1 MNFGILLTIIS
12 FAATLITG
20 YYYFIATRGNE
31 LALRTAR
38 RIYQI
43 TFGIIV
49 LSSFYFWYLIL
60 AHNFQYD
67 YIYRY
72 SSRSLPLGY
81 LISAFWAGQEGS
93 YLLWTLFVS
102 AIGFIFYRTAKQF
115 ESWSMIFVL
124 LTQAFLLFLMIHKS
138 PFEMLPQTPP
148 DGAGLNP
155 LLQDP
160 WMVIHP
166 PLLFLGYAA
175 ITIPFALALAALIR
189 KDFNGWI
196 KQALPWTL
204 FSSITLGAGI
214 IIGGFW
220 AYEVLGWGGYWGW
233 DPVENSS
240 LIPWLIVFALFHGL
254 LIERMKNTLTKYNLV
269 LAVLSLVLVFYA
281 TFLTRSGVLANFS
294 VHSFQENGQN
304 TYLISFMVGILV
316 LAGVLFF
323 KSFKSTPNSK
333 IDIFHVSRE
342 SGLFWSM
349 IVFSLS
355 ALFIFVGTS
364 SPIITGFLYA
374 NPSQVDTGFY
384 NQVNLP
390 VGIIIGLLM
399 GITPLL
405 IWGTKQNSPITKNIL
420 YSVILAA
427 ISTAIGYLL
436 GVKEIKLLIFILA
449 GSFAFWTNVFVVII
463 QAKISWMNIGGPLSH
478 LGVGML
484 LIGIIASG
492 NFSDSKQLQLRL
504 NEKGSLYDYNITYTG
519 ISETPNGKTQIK
531 LGLEKDGNTLQL
543 LPKFYFSKYNNS
555 WAREPE
561 IKILPFKDLYIT
573 VLERE
578 FKSEFAENKLALKK
592 GETGNFGDYEIE
604 FLGFEFGDHQM
615 NQTIKIG
622 ANLKVTYEGH
632 EYQLKP
638 TMIFESTKISDPVA
652 LPAKAGDTKTLTLS
666 NINADQKMIEVT
678 FAGFQQS
685 SEPEDV
691 VLIEISKKP
700 LMNFVWLGSILS
712 TLGTIIAFKR
722 RYNSDAVK

>member
-20 YYYFIATRGNE
+20 YYYFIAAGGNE
-31 LALRTAR
+31 PALRIAR
-38 RIYQI
+38 RIYQV
-43 TFGIIV
+43 TFGFIV
-49 LSSFYFWYLIL
+49 LSSFYFLYLIL
-60 AHNFQYD
+60 THNFQYD

-102 AIGFIFYRTAKQF
+102 VIGFIFYRTAKQF

-138 PFEMLPQTPP
+138 PFEILSQTPP

-166 PLLFLGYAA
+166 PILFLGYAA
-175 ITIPFALALAALIR
+175 ITIPFDLALAALIK

-240 LIPWLIVFALFHGL
+240 LIPWLTVFALFHGL
-254 LIERMKNTLTKYNLV
+254 LIERMKNTLTKFNLV

-304 TYLISFMVGILV
+304 AYLISFMLGA
-316 LAGVLFF
+316 LALAAVLFF
-323 KSFKSTPNSK
+323 KNLKSTPNAK

-349 IVFSLS
+349 IVFCLS

-374 NPSQVDTGFY
+374 NPSQVDIGFY
-384 NQVNLP
+384 NKVNLP
-390 VGIIIGLLM
+390 VGIFIGLLM

-405 IWGTKQNSPITKNIL
+405 IWGTQQNFPLTKKIL
-420 YSVILAA
+420 YSVVLAV
-427 ISTAIGYLL
+427 ISTAIGYILD
-436 GVKEIKLLIFILA
+436 VKEIKLLLFIFA
-449 GSFAFWTNVFVVII
+449 GSFAFWTNLMVVII
-463 QAKISWMNIGGPLSH
+463 QAKMSWLNIGGPLAH

-484 LIGIIASG
+484 LIGIIVSG
-492 NFSDSKQLQLRL
+492 NFSESKRLQLRL
-504 NEKGSLYDYNITYTG
+504 NEKGSIYGYDITYTG
-519 ISETPNGKTQIK
+519 IAETSNGKTQIK
-531 LGLEKDGNTLQL
+531 LDLEKDGSALHL

-561 IKILPFKDLYIT
+561 IKILPFRDFYIT

-578 FKSEFAENKLALKK
+578 FKSDAAENILVLKK
-592 GETGNFGDYEIE
+592 GEAGNFGDYKIE

-615 NQTIKIG
+615 NQTIQIG
-622 ANLKVTYEGH
+622 ANLKVTYQGK

-638 TMIFESTKISDPVA
+638 TMVYQSSKISNPVV
-652 LPAKAGDTKTLTLS
+652 LPAKSGETKTLTLS

-678 FAGFQQS
+678 FAGFQQGS
-685 SEPEDV
+685 DSEDV

-700 LMNFVWLGSILS
+700 LMNFVWLGSILL
-712 TLGTIIAFKR
+712 TLGTVVAFKR
-722 RYNSDAVK
+722 RYNSKTVG